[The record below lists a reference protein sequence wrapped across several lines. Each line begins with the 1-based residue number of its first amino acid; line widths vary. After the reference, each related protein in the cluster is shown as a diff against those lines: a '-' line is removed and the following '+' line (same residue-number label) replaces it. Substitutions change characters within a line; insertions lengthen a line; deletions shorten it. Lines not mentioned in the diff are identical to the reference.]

1 MGWLCA
7 GIAADEGA
15 AWQCGQSPL
24 PPPPLRPS
32 LTAAPAHSY
41 DQNDVTAGL
50 LLEEAAE
57 GGDFEL
63 RDGLR
68 PSSTEHNDPSREEA
82 SQAAEVAVQQRSDPE
97 IRTFR
102 RRAGTLTIFHGET
115 GYHQVTPVAR
125 GRRLSAVWCFDHQ
138 PDRMAADEIN
148 LQIYGKRIR
157 PLLRPQPRL

>member
-1 MGWLCA
+1 MRA
-7 GIAADEGA
+7 G
-15 AWQCGQSPL
+15 SPL
-24 PPPPLRPS
+24 CSPPPLRPS

-68 PSSTEHNDPSREEA
+68 PSPTEHNDPSSELE
-82 SQAAEVAVQQRSDPE
+82 AAEAAVQQRSDPE

-102 RRAGTLTIFHGET
+102 RRAGTLTIFRGET
-115 GYHQVTPVAR
+115 GYHQVTPVVR
-125 GRRLSAVWCFDHQ
+125 GRRLSAVWCYDHK
-138 PDRMAADEIN
+138 PDRMAADDIN
-148 LQIYGKRIR
+148 LEIYGQRIR
-157 PLLRPQPRL
+157 TLLPPQPRL

>member
-1 MGWLCA
+1 MRPEPSA
-7 GIAADEGA
+7 SHA
-15 AWQCGQSPL
+15 S
-24 PPPPLRPS
+24 PPPLTP
-32 LTAAPAHSY
+32 APAHSY

-50 LLEEAAE
+50 LLEKAAE

-68 PSSTEHNDPSREEA
+68 PPPTEHNDPSREASEA
-82 SQAAEVAVQQRSDPE
+82 CEAAEVAVQQRSDPE

-157 PLLRPQPRL
+157 PLLRPQLRL